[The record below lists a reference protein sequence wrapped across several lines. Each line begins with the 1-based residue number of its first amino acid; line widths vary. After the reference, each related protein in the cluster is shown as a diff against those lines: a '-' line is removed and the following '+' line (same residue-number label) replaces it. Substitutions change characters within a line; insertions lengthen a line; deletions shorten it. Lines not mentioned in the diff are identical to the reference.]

1 MVASKRLDIRYT
13 PLPSATPEG
22 ERSALADCYR
32 IILEDYEAQQTTE
45 GGAQDEHTTKDATGV
60 NAD

>member
-1 MVASKRLDIRYT
+1 MATTKPLHMRYT

-32 IILEDYEAQQTTE
+32 IVLEDYDVREATESNGQDGITTE
-45 GGAQDEHTTKDATGV
+45 IQTEK
-60 NAD
+60 